1 MPAPIVIDEHVHV
14 PAAALSVT
22 AARASGPGGQNVNKV
37 SSKVDVRVDL
47 GAVVGLTEAA
57 RARLLAK
64 AEARLD
70 ASGMLQVTSQKTRDQ
85 AKNLADAY
93 DKIRAI
99 IAAALVEPVKRRPTR
114 PSRGAVRAR
123 LQDKR
128 HTSERKRSRSARA
141 EGDG

>member
-1 MPAPIVIDEHVHV
+1 MPTPIVIDEHVHV
-14 PAAALSVT
+14 PAAAISVA

-57 RARLLAK
+57 RARLL
-64 AEARLD
+64 ERVRARLD
-70 ASGMLQVTSQKTRDQ
+70 SSGMLQVTSQKTRDQ
-85 AKNLADAY
+85 ARNLADAY
-93 DKIRAI
+93 DKIRAL

-123 LQDKR
+123 LEDKR
-128 HTSERKRSRSARA
+128 YTSERKRRRSARV
-141 EGDG
+141 EGD